1 MDLFYYKL
9 TVAPLLVAGATLLGR
24 RYGDR
29 VAGLT
34 AGLPIVAGP
43 ILFFY
48 ALEQGPAFAVQ
59 ASLATLWGLIGLS
72 LFAVAYAWRAWLNGS
87 VLSCLIVG
95 WVGFAVAT
103 MIAESAL
110 ETRSPG
116 LGRSL
121 LYAGIALYLGL
132 RSLPSS
138 PEPPP
143 RPAPGHGDLFWR
155 MAAAVSLVLMLTYS
169 AEALGP
175 RLGGLLTPFP
185 VASTVLAVFA
195 HRQGGSEAAIA
206 VLKGLLLALNAFAAF
221 CAVLVLALPRLG
233 LIVSFALALLVAAAV
248 QAAVLAWRRWR
259 AVPKS

>member
-1 MDLFYYKL
+1 
-9 TVAPLLVAGATLLGR
+9 LLVAGATLLGR

-59 ASLATLWGLIGLS
+59 ASLATLWGLISLS
-72 LFAVAYAWRAWLNGS
+72 LFAAAYAWRAWLGGTALSS
-87 VLSCLIVG
+87 VILG
-95 WVGFAVAT
+95 WAVFALTT
-103 MIAESAL
+103 MVIQGVL
-110 ETRSPG
+110 DTRIPG

-121 LYAGIALYLGL
+121 IYAAVALYLGL
-132 RSLPSS
+132 RSLPPS
-138 PEPPP
+138 PEPLP
-143 RPAPGHGDLFWR
+143 RAAPGPRDLFWR
-155 MAAAVSLVLMLTYS
+155 MAAAVSLVLLLTYS

-221 CAVLVLALPRLG
+221 CTALVLALPRFG
-233 LIVSFALALLVAAAV
+233 LIASFALALLAAAAV
-248 QAAVLAWRRWR
+248 QALVLAWRRRR
-259 AVPKS
+259 AVPKP